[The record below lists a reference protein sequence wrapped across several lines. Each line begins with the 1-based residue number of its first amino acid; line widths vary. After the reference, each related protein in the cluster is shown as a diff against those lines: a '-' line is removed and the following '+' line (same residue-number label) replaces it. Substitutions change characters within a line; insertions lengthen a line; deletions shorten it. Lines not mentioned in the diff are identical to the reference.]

1 MLRWDLCVVGAFQ
14 VGSALGQVVGVR
26 LLTEVLTPAVFGE
39 ASLLMGA
46 AALMTST
53 LVNPSLQA
61 LLRHYSAEGGAEHRA
76 IVEAVTVK
84 NIGRAVKAAMPVCL
98 PLSVVAFLVG
108 WVTPLDVL
116 LIAAL
121 VGVDGIRMFQT
132 AILNARR
139 QHRWYGLWQNGE
151 AWGRPIV
158 AYGAVTILGVDA
170 DVVLASFVATSG
182 VLYLLL
188 RRTALSQAKSATK
201 SSEKL
206 PAELSDGPEMQQ
218 LLQAFKRYTVPL
230 IPIGLIGWTSNMADR
245 YMIGGLFS
253 SKEVGT
259 YVAVYGLASRPTL
272 MLSSIAETAIRP
284 AYYEALRQQSGESK
298 KYIGVWFLISVL
310 GSAALWAG
318 FVLFHE
324 EVASLLLG
332 PAFRDG
338 AYLAPWIAAGYG
350 LLALVHITTRICF
363 AHDATKS
370 ILFSEA
376 TGAVLS
382 VAVGFPMIYFYGL
395 DGAAMAVPVYFGM
408 QFLLSAYLAKQA
420 SGARLM
426 MRDQQ

>member
-61 LLRHYSAEGGAEHRA
+61 LLRHYPAEGGAENRA

-84 NIGRAVKAAMPVCL
+84 NIGWAVKAALPVCL

-121 VGVDGIRMFQT
+121 VGVDGLRMFQT
-132 AILNARR
+132 AILNATR
-139 QHRWYGLWQNGE
+139 QHRWYGIWQNGE

-158 AYGAVTILGVDA
+158 AYGAVTILGVQA
-170 DVVLASFVATSG
+170 DVVLASFAATSG
-182 VLYLLL
+182 VLYLML
-188 RRTALSQAKSATK
+188 RRKMPASPPVLHGG
-201 SSEKL
+201 SE
-206 PAELSDGPEMQQ
+206 AQELLGI
-218 LLQAFKRYTVPL
+218 FKRYTLPL

-245 YMIGGLFS
+245 YMIGGLLS
-253 SKEVGT
+253 SKDVGT
-259 YVAVYGLASRPTL
+259 YVAVYGLASRPAL

-284 AYYEALRQQSGESK
+284 AYYEALRRRSGASK
-298 KYIGVWFLISVL
+298 KYLSAWFLISAL

-318 FVLFHE
+318 FAIFHE

-350 LLALVHITTRICF
+350 LLALTHITTRICF

-370 ILFSEA
+370 VLLSEA
-376 TGAVLS
+376 AGAVLS
-382 VAVGFPMIYFYGL
+382 VVVGFPMIYFYGL
-395 DGAAMAVPVYFGM
+395 EGAAMAVPLYFGM
-408 QFLLSAYLAKQA
+408 QFLLSAYLAQRA
-420 SGARLM
+420 SGARLI
-426 MRDQQ
+426 MRDWQ

>member
-61 LLRHYSAEGGAEHRA
+61 LLRHYPVEGGAENRT
-76 IVEAVTVK
+76 IVEAVTAK
-84 NIGRAVKAAMPVCL
+84 NIKRAVKAALPVCL
-98 PLSVVAFLVG
+98 PLSVMAFLVG
-108 WVTPLDVL
+108 WVTPFDVL
-116 LIAAL
+116 LIAVL
-121 VGVDGIRMFQT
+121 VGVDGLRMFQT
-132 AILNARR
+132 AILNATR
-139 QHRWYGLWQNGE
+139 QHRRYGIWQNGE

-158 AYGAVTILGVDA
+158 AYGAVTILGVQA
-170 DVVLASFVATSG
+170 DVVLASFAATSG
-182 VLYLLL
+182 LLYLML
-188 RRTALSQAKSATK
+188 RRKMPASLPVPHEG
-201 SSEKL
+201 SE
-206 PAELSDGPEMQQ
+206 AQELLEN
-218 LLQAFKRYTVPL
+218 FKQYTIPL

-245 YMIGGLFS
+245 YMIGGLLS

-284 AYYEALRQQSGESK
+284 TYYQALRRQSEASK
-298 KYIGVWFLISVL
+298 KYIGAWFLIAGF

-318 FVLFHE
+318 FALFHE

-350 LLALVHITTRICF
+350 LLALVHITTRVCF

-370 ILFSEA
+370 VLFSEA
-376 TGAVLS
+376 AGAVLS
-382 VAVGFPMIYFYGL
+382 VVVGFPMIYFYGL
-395 DGAAMAVPVYFGM
+395 EGAAMAVPLYFGM
-408 QFLLSAYLAKQA
+408 QFLLSAYLARRA
-420 SGARLM
+420 GLDRV
-426 MRDQQ
+426 RG

>member
-76 IVEAVTVK
+76 IVETVTVK
-84 NIGRAVKAAMPVCL
+84 NIGRAVKAAMPVCV

-108 WVTPLDVL
+108 WVTPLDVF

-121 VGVDGIRMFQT
+121 VGVDGLRMFQT
-132 AILNARR
+132 AILNATRR
-139 QHRWYGLWQNGE
+139 HQWYGLWQNGE

-170 DVVLASFVATSG
+170 DVVLGAFIVTSAALY
-182 VLYLLL
+182 VLFKRKLGG
-188 RRTALSQAKSATK
+188 
-201 SSEKL
+201 SSPAVQPAGEKIEKL
-206 PAELSDGPEMQQ
+206 
-218 LLQAFKRYTVPL
+218 LQEFRSYTRPL
-230 IPIGLIGWTSNMADR
+230 MPIGLIGWTSNMADR
-245 YMIGGLFS
+245 YMIGGLLS

-284 AYYEALRQQSGESK
+284 AYYEALRRQSGQSK
-298 KYIGVWFLISVL
+298 KYIGAWFLISVL
-310 GSAALWAG
+310 GSATLWAG
-318 FVLFHE
+318 FALFHE

-382 VAVGFPMIYFYGL
+382 VVVGFPMIYFYGL

-408 QFLLSAYLAKQA
+408 QFLLSASLAKQA
-420 SGARLM
+420 SGVRLM